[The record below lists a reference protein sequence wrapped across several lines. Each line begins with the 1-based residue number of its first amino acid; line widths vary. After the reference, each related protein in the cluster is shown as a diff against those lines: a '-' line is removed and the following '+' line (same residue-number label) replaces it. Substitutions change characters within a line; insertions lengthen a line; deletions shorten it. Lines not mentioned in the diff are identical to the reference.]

1 MSKKKSKKKTTSSKR
16 RLLDSFCEPP
26 LSMSWGCERYR
37 RKGDTWVKVVMV
49 DGEWVNYV
57 RKDGKWVKEETEE
70 ESTGGSTHPR

>member
-1 MSKKKSKKKTTSSKR
+1 
-16 RLLDSFCEPP
+16 
-26 LSMSWGCERYR
+26 MSWGCERYR